1 MSFVS
6 QYSYNIHTTM
16 IKEAVTQFPV
26 LDLIKKRWSARSFSP
41 KAIAPE
47 DVKTILEAAS
57 WAASANNEQPWEY
70 IYAHKGTAGFDTI
83 WNCLM
88 PGNQPWNKKAA
99 VLIVAIARKTLAAN
113 GNPNTY
119 AEHDLGMANAHLLLQ
134 ASAMGIYSHPM
145 AGIDKAKL
153 VESLKLIENQY
164 PACIIALGYL
174 DDAEKLEEPY
184 KERELTPRTR
194 KPLSEF
200 VKEL

>member
-1 MSFVS
+1 
-6 QYSYNIHTTM
+6 M

-26 LDLIKKRWSARSFSP
+26 LDLIKKRWSARSYSP
-41 KAIAPE
+41 KAISSE

-88 PGNQPWNKKAA
+88 AGNQPWNKNAA
-99 VLIVAIARKTLAAN
+99 VLIVALARKTVAAT

-153 VESLKLIENQY
+153 IESLKLTENQQ
-164 PACIIALGYL
+164 PVCVISLGYL
-174 DDAEKLEEPY
+174 DDAEKLEEPF
-184 KERELTPRTR
+184 KTRELTARSR
-194 KPLSEF
+194 KPVSEF
-200 VKEL
+200 AKEI